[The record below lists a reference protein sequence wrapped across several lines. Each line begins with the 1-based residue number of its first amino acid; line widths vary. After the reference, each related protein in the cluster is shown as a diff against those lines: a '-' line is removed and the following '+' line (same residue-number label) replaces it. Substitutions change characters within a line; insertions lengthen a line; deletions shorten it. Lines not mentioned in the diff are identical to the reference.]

1 MHENAELPLERARA
15 RFALGDYHGAVVLA
29 DELIAGGRAY
39 ADAYQLRG
47 LALALLGQPDRALE
61 SFDAALALNPRY
73 VEALVHRGLVL
84 GDLGR
89 TDEAAEHFRRA
100 AEADAPAA
108 GGLPKQAVG
117 RLANLHAELADA
129 YVEAGAY
136 TPAVKQYRAALAL
149 GPEFYDLRFRFARV
163 LLRAGRHLEAR
174 EELERVLAARPSLL
188 EAEVA
193 LGLAKYLSGDADGA
207 QEAWLACRG
216 KRPEDPRL
224 DAYLAMT
231 ERVPQ

>member
-1 MHENAELPLERARA
+1 MHENAELSLERARN
-15 RFALGDYHGAVVLA
+15 RFAVGDYHGAVMLV
-29 DELIAGGRAY
+29 DELIAAGRAY

-47 LALALLGQPDRALE
+47 VALALLGQADRALE

-100 AEADAPAA
+100 AAADAPVAD
-108 GGLPKQAVG
+108 GLPRQASA
-117 RLANLHAELADA
+117 RLANLHAELAEA

-136 TPAVKQYRAALAL
+136 PTAVEQYRAALDL
-149 GPEFYDLRFRFARV
+149 GPEYHDLRYRLARV
-163 LLRAGRHLEAR
+163 LLRAGCYLEAR
-174 EELERVLAARPSLL
+174 QELERVLAARPTLR
-188 EAEVA
+188 EAQVA

-207 QEAWLACRG
+207 QETWLACREG
-216 KRPEDPRL
+216 RPGDPRL

-231 ERVPQ
+231 ERIPR